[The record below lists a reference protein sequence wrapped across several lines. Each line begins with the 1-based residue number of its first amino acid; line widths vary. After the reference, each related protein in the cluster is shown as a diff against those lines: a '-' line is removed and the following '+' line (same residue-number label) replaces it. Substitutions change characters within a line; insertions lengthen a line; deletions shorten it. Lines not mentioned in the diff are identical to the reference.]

1 MIVHFTARQ
10 MDLTPEVK
18 DYCEKRLKALEKL
31 MGSVIEVDVIL
42 SVEKYRYKA
51 EIHVKAKGSG
61 LMVEEETHDLMNS
74 LNLAFENL
82 EKQVKKGR
90 EKWRE
95 KRRRKGRERKQLAFP
110 TERETETPRVVPSQ
124 DYSVKPLL
132 LEEALL
138 QFEAEKRDVF
148 LFRKPGVSEKWAV
161 IYRRRDGH
169 YGLIDPD

>member
-18 DYCEKRLKALEKL
+18 SYCEKRLKALEKL
-31 MGSVIEVDVIL
+31 LGSVIEVDLIL

-51 EIHVKAKGSG
+51 EIHVRTKGAG
-61 LMVEEETHDLMNS
+61 LLVVEETHDLMNS

-82 EKQVKKGR
+82 EKQVKKER

-95 KRRRKGRERKQLAFP
+95 KKRRKGRERKQLSLP
-110 TERETETPRVVPSQ
+110 PEREAETPRVVPSQ

-148 LFRKPGVSEKWAV
+148 LFRKSGSEKWAV
-161 IYRRRDGH
+161 IFRRKDGH